1 MVRSLFGNSNRKLRS
16 TFWGSPF
23 IPVGTNQTECCLP
36 LTNFSVPSRF
46 QTHATQIRPFLDSNR
61 NGCGISTVNWQIA
74 YHYAFATPTGF
85 FCQMVSTPGF
95 HHSREKNI
103 NGITPF
109 FFKNNL
115 SPGLKRHLEVAMNVF
130 CGWLIITPF
139 QISFNFFKTA
149 ALSLF
154 WKFLPLSWSRIFL
167 FWTQLWIV
175 CLGTAIKNTQKQFN
189 VSKRWHR

>member
-74 YHYAFATPTGF
+74 YHYAFAIPTGF
-85 FCQMVSTPGF
+85 FCQMVSTHGV
-95 HHSREKNI
+95 
-103 NGITPF
+103 G
-109 FFKNNL
+109 
-115 SPGLKRHLEVAMNVF
+115 RHLKETVLWGNITWSKVGKQ
-130 CGWLIITPF
+130 GWQYGKGLIYMGPLFRLTKQALLRPELRRNMGPASLAF
-139 QISFNFFKTA
+139 SFVLIPTSSDVW
-149 ALSLF
+149 L
-154 WKFLPLSWSRIFL
+154 
-167 FWTQLWIV
+167 
-175 CLGTAIKNTQKQFN
+175 
-189 VSKRWHR
+189 

>member
-85 FCQMVSTPGF
+85 FCQMVSTPGEYTSF
-95 HHSREKNI
+95 YGLFLVSVWTDRGNI
-103 NGITPF
+103 FRVDCRSMFSTSTKRTPPEGRPF
-109 FFKNNL
+109 FFCCASRNYGNFTWTRL
-115 SPGLKRHLEVAMNVF
+115 SRWTNKD
-130 CGWLIITPF
+130 
-139 QISFNFFKTA
+139 SS
-149 ALSLF
+149 SL
-154 WKFLPLSWSRIFL
+154 
-167 FWTQLWIV
+167 
-175 CLGTAIKNTQKQFN
+175 C
-189 VSKRWHR
+189 

>member
-85 FCQMVSTPGF
+85 FCQMVSTPGLCF
-95 HHSREKNI
+95 CLVKFVSTNQKALPRSGQWHVISMESLCLLFRCHFAGKSVVASRNVWLFSQAK
-103 NGITPF
+103 
-109 FFKNNL
+109 
-115 SPGLKRHLEVAMNVF
+115 LE
-130 CGWLIITPF
+130 C
-139 QISFNFFKTA
+139 
-149 ALSLF
+149 
-154 WKFLPLSWSRIFL
+154 
-167 FWTQLWIV
+167 
-175 CLGTAIKNTQKQFN
+175 
-189 VSKRWHR
+189 

>member
-85 FCQMVSTPGF
+85 FCQMVSTPDLKTGMDFRGQDPVVRKAVRAFPWINLYPVHTTIPLLYVRF
-95 HHSREKNI
+95 HVHFHV
-103 NGITPF
+103 TF
-109 FFKNNL
+109 DDL
-115 SPGLKRHLEVAMNVF
+115 
-130 CGWLIITPF
+130 C
-139 QISFNFFKTA
+139 
-149 ALSLF
+149 
-154 WKFLPLSWSRIFL
+154 
-167 FWTQLWIV
+167 
-175 CLGTAIKNTQKQFN
+175 CKQTRK
-189 VSKRWHR
+189 VRTSVR

>member
-85 FCQMVSTPGF
+85 FCQMVSTLYVWRPVRPTTRWQW
-95 HHSREKNI
+95 RERRNLI
-103 NGITPF
+103 TNFIMDFRFLSSSIAVQIPSFTCWATGIID
-109 FFKNNL
+109 L
-115 SPGLKRHLEVAMNVF
+115 
-130 CGWLIITPF
+130 
-139 QISFNFFKTA
+139 
-149 ALSLF
+149 
-154 WKFLPLSWSRIFL
+154 
-167 FWTQLWIV
+167 
-175 CLGTAIKNTQKQFN
+175 
-189 VSKRWHR
+189 

>member
-1 MVRSLFGNSNRKLRS
+1 MVRSLFRNSNRKLRS

-85 FCQMVSTPGF
+85 FCQMVSTLGLRAPLVVRKKKKKKIQNVLEFANLSESICTG
-95 HHSREKNI
+95 SRLFRNSNLLTAHEHVANSYI
-103 NGITPF
+103 VPSLYIF
-109 FFKNNL
+109 FF
-115 SPGLKRHLEVAMNVF
+115 
-130 CGWLIITPF
+130 
-139 QISFNFFKTA
+139 
-149 ALSLF
+149 SLY
-154 WKFLPLSWSRIFL
+154 
-167 FWTQLWIV
+167 
-175 CLGTAIKNTQKQFN
+175 
-189 VSKRWHR
+189 

>member
-74 YHYAFATPTGF
+74 YHYAFATPTGL

-95 HHSREKNI
+95 MSKNKKKKKCAWS
-103 NGITPF
+103 PSLQCF
-109 FFKNNL
+109 FHFAVVKLWN
-115 SPGLKRHLEVAMNVF
+115 S
-130 CGWLIITPF
+130 
-139 QISFNFFKTA
+139 
-149 ALSLF
+149 
-154 WKFLPLSWSRIFL
+154 LSWLR
-167 FWTQLWIV
+167 LWM
-175 CLGTAIKNTQKQFN
+175 GTAKPSPTALRESVRLRVATLHMLFKLRVCRDEYLSNK
-189 VSKRWHR
+189 

>member
-74 YHYAFATPTGF
+74 YHYAFATPTEF
-85 FCQMVSTPGF
+85 FCQMVSTPGLCF
-95 HHSREKNI
+95 CLVKFVSTNQRHYPELGSDTASVWNLCVCSSDVISQENRWLRREMS
-103 NGITPF
+103 G
-109 FFKNNL
+109 
-115 SPGLKRHLEVAMNVF
+115 
-130 CGWLIITPF
+130 C
-139 QISFNFFKTA
+139 
-149 ALSLF
+149 
-154 WKFLPLSWSRIFL
+154 FLRL
-167 FWTQLWIV
+167 
-175 CLGTAIKNTQKQFN
+175 N
-189 VSKRWHR
+189 

>member
-74 YHYAFATPTGF
+74 YHYTFATPTGF
-85 FCQMVSTPGF
+85 FCQMVSTHCCQF
-95 HHSREKNI
+95 S
-103 NGITPF
+103 
-109 FFKNNL
+109 
-115 SPGLKRHLEVAMNVF
+115 LKFRIAVKIA
-130 CGWLIITPF
+130 PP
-139 QISFNFFKTA
+139 
-149 ALSLF
+149 LSLSYCTLCYVIWQVSVIF
-154 WKFLPLSWSRIFL
+154 ACKMRPLKIELWVSVRLMLDLLYLLVTEYIVTRWSARL
-167 FWTQLWIV
+167 T
-175 CLGTAIKNTQKQFN
+175 
-189 VSKRWHR
+189 

>member
-85 FCQMVSTPGF
+85 FCQMVSTPGLCF
-95 HHSREKNI
+95 CLVKFVSTNQRHYPELGSDTASVWNLCVCSSDVISQENRWLRREMS
-103 NGITPF
+103 G
-109 FFKNNL
+109 
-115 SPGLKRHLEVAMNVF
+115 
-130 CGWLIITPF
+130 C
-139 QISFNFFKTA
+139 
-149 ALSLF
+149 
-154 WKFLPLSWSRIFL
+154 FLRL
-167 FWTQLWIV
+167 
-175 CLGTAIKNTQKQFN
+175 N
-189 VSKRWHR
+189 